1 MDMHNFV
8 LLQATSIT
16 DRHSVMLITTNISQG
31 LSVNQMLMA
40 IGKNIVTYL
49 YDSRDLTKV
58 YIVDYESLASFLGS
72 PKEMGEPGT
81 FYRHGT

>member
-1 MDMHNFV
+1 
-8 LLQATSIT
+8 
-16 DRHSVMLITTNISQG
+16 
-31 LSVNQMLMA
+31 MA
-40 IGKNIVTYL
+40 IGKNIVTHL
-49 YDSRDLTKV
+49 YDSRDLTKL